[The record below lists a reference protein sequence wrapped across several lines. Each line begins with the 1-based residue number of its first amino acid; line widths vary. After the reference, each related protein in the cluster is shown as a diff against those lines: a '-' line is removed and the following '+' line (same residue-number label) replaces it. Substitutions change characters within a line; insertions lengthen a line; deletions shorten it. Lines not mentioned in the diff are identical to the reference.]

1 LTKSSIEILSKGQMI
16 SIRQIKAARALLGW
30 SQEDLAK
37 FSGVSYPTI
46 ARLESTDGPI
56 GGRPDTEIKIVRAIV
71 AGGGGFSFG
80 GVYRRRIMVGDK
92 VRLLA
97 GEESKD
103 SRIKPGRVGLVA
115 AIEAYPDKRDADGL
129 PRVSVKFG
137 SHESKWLRQSAIAL
151 EPLDEAEVDYYTDA
165 AVNGDAAVH
174 YRRPGDDG
182 PHRPWEKVA
191 RPFPVHDN
199 FSPQA
204 IKKAK

>member
-1 LTKSSIEILSKGQMI
+1 MI

-46 ARLESTDGPI
+46 ARLEATDGPI
-56 GGRPDTEIKIVRAIV
+56 GGRQETEIKIVRAIV
-71 AGGGGFSFG
+71 AGGAGFSFG
-80 GVYRRRIMVGDK
+80 GVHRRQIMVGDK
-92 VRLLA
+92 VRLLV

-103 SRIKPGRVGLVA
+103 SRLKPGRVGLVA
-115 AIEAYPDKRDADGL
+115 AMEAYPNKRDADGL
-129 PRVSVKFG
+129 PRISVKFG
-137 SHESKWLRQSAIAL
+137 SHESMWLRQSAFAL
-151 EPLDEAEVDYYTDA
+151 EPLDDAEVDYYTDA
-165 AVNGDAAVH
+165 AVNGDESVH

-191 RPFPVHDN
+191 RPFPAQDN
-199 FSPQA
+199 LPPQA